1 MKKIQVLFYLIFS
14 SFLVNAQIGTLDTTF
29 GEKGIKETK
38 YIQKGSLTSE
48 KGESFKIEAD
58 SNSYIPTVRVYKYL
72 SNGTYDLSYG
82 TNGVTELVQMIYFGS
97 EIQIDGKIVVVGSV
111 HSPFGPIHDQIRIV
125 RFNIDGSIDFKY
137 TSPSPGTYYNFPV
150 KLVKQDSNIV
160 ISGYSVS
167 VANGTNMDF
176 IYTLNSSSNVIHP
189 YYISPMRQNSSSG
202 RLGLGLNA
210 TSRSKTIAIQGD
222 QMIVAG
228 LEIIEGQNFPYALT
242 SGYYVSKYVNGLSD
256 RTFGAS
262 GTLPATLPAKYYENM
277 LLSPG
282 GKFIVVNAAANKNT
296 GDNDFYISR
305 FNENGSPDFTF
316 NGNGTQSTD
325 FGFNDS
331 AYSIEFEHDKIIV
344 GGSTMNK
351 ATGDKEFAIARYN
364 DNGSLDESFS
374 SDGKQTL
381 GKDGYS
387 YSLKQ
392 MKIEDCRLLVAGNT
406 ISGNGDT
413 FKVVA
418 AYLLKQNLL
427 LICPSDKNVFTD
439 KGFCSAV
446 VTNIDPAI
454 TPLLS
459 NTPFSY
465 AMSGANTLSGTG
477 TATGITFNKGETAVT
492 YQLLNEPLKTC
503 SFVVKVEDK
512 EAPVITGVS
521 VSTNLISPAN
531 HQMKDVEIN
540 YNITDNCSS
549 VNPALT
555 VSSNEPQSGT
565 DKFDIANDWKVI
577 DAHHVQLRA
586 ERAEKGNG
594 RVYTIAISGTDA
606 AGNKSEQ
613 QVKVSVPKNNSEAKN
628 NVVSLIVKLMSN
640 PSKDFFTLS
649 IQSNI
654 TEPVS
659 LRVMDIFGRVVET
672 RSGIPT
678 NGVLTIGSSYRSGT
692 YFAEVKQG
700 DKKETLTMLKN

>member
-1 MKKIQVLFYLIFS
+1 S
-14 SFLVNAQIGTLDTTF
+14 
-29 GEKGIKETK
+29 
-38 YIQKGSLTSE
+38 
-48 KGESFKIEAD
+48 
-58 SNSYIPTVRVYKYL
+58 VR
-72 SNGTYDLSYG
+72 
-82 TNGVTELVQMIYFGS
+82 
-97 EIQIDGKIVVVGSV
+97 
-111 HSPFGPIHDQIRIV
+111 SPFGPIHDQIRIV
-125 RFNIDGSIDFKY
+125 RFNIDGSIDFTY

-210 TSRSKTIAIQGD
+210 TSLSKTIAIQGD

-296 GDNDFYISR
+296 GNSDFYISR
-305 FNENGSPDFTF
+305 FNENGSPDLTF
-316 NGNGTQSTD
+316 NGNGTLMTD
-325 FGFNDS
+325 FGSNDS
-331 AYSIEFEHDKIIV
+331 AYLSIFQDDKLIV
-344 GGSTMNK
+344 AGVTQNK
-351 ATGDKEFAIARYN
+351 VTGDKQFAFARYN
-364 DNGSLDESFS
+364 DNGTLDNSFDE
-374 SDGKQTL
+374 DGKQTL
-381 GKDGYS
+381 GKEGSS
-387 YSLKQ
+387 YNLEQ
-392 MKIEDCRLLVAGNT
+392 VKIEADRLLV
-406 ISGNGDT
+406 SGNVTSNVGET
-413 FKVVA
+413 FKTVA
-418 AYLLKQNLL
+418 AYLLKAN
-427 LICPSDKNVFTD
+427 IAITCPSGKAVSTD
-439 KGFCSAV
+439 KGICSAL
-446 VTNIDPAI
+446 VTNIDPII
-454 TPLLS
+454 TPLGS
-459 NTPFSY
+459 NALISY
-465 AMSGANTLSGTG
+465 TMSGSTTLNGTG
-477 TATGITFNKGETAVT
+477 SVSGKTFNKGETAVT
-492 YQLLNEPLKTC
+492 YQLSNEPLKTC
-503 SFVVKVEDK
+503 SFTIRVEDK

-521 VSTNLISPAN
+521 ASPNSILYAN